1 MAMRFGV
8 KNSMWRVKDKDG
20 KEYIYSHKGN
30 EIFIRDIKFNNEK
43 GEIYLSFIDKHRD
56 TTVTITSEVMGLLV
70 NGKLTTID

>member
-1 MAMRFGV
+1 
-8 KNSMWRVKDKDG
+8 MWSVKDKDG

-30 EIFIRDIKFNNEK
+30 EIFIKDIKFNNEK
-43 GEIYLSFIDKHRD
+43 GEIYLSFIDKYRD